1 MSKTNVSQAEEIG
14 GQIAHNVYRLPK
26 KNHDAMVKICKE
38 FYPFFKKYGGLRLE
52 FFILDNI
59 IPMEGITNIA
69 DTINANSDDE
79 VWVELQHYRDK
90 KQMEESMASMVKDQ
104 NVVRLYKE
112 GSNLI
117 TPGSRFIKG
126 KFNRITI

>member
-14 GQIAHNVYRLPK
+14 DQIWHNVYRIPK

-38 FYPFFKKYGGLRLE
+38 FYPLFKKYGGLRLE
-52 FFILDNI
+52 FFILDNTT
-59 IPMEGITNIA
+59 PMEGTTNIA
-69 DTINANSDDE
+69 DTVTANPDDE
-79 VWVELQHYRDK
+79 VWVELQHYRNK
-90 KQMEESMASMVKDQ
+90 KQMEENMASMVKDQ
-104 NVVRLYKE
+104 NIIRLYKE

-117 TPGSRFIKG
+117 TPGSRFIIG